1 MSKNEKIKEQI
12 GWLKLLFAILSA
24 IVVSL
29 VGWIATHYESG
40 NMNVYIAFVL
50 VIVISFSLVDIN
62 KRAYRKMDELEEL

>member
-1 MSKNEKIKEQI
+1 MSKSEKIKEQI

-40 NMNVYIAFVL
+40 GLNVYIAFVL
-50 VIVISFSLVDIN
+50 VIIISFSLVDIT
-62 KRAYRKMDELEEL
+62 KRAYKKMDELEEL

>member
-1 MSKNEKIKEQI
+1 MSRNEKIKEQI

-29 VGWIATHYESG
+29 VGWIATHYKSG
-40 NMNVYIAFVL
+40 DFNLYIALIL
-50 VIVISFSLVDIN
+50 VVIISFSLIDIN